1 MASLRSKSHLPIGSA
16 QWVQNESD
24 QANQFIGEEVE
35 EFSFSARN
43 EMEWLNEH
51 MAEIFSRSQLNVT
64 EVFKTPGKLR
74 GKTPRTARKKNPLEA
89 RAPLTDIFAP
99 SPQAGTSPSQRTNF
113 YKQVAQFQVAEDPQQ
128 EQHESVATG
137 NKHSVGAGKGNADS
151 GYHGMPEDEMDLD
164 RAPREADQPTPQK
177 RSPEKTTWSVQAP
190 TPRQSLG
197 TLLEQRRATDE
208 SFVSAEEALG
218 SRHLSKEDLLQ
229 DDDDNTTVLDEET
242 GSSESQPAPTPQQ
255 QAEQAVS
262 PHPTVLAEEAAA
274 LDRAQERAGEQDPTD
289 DHLDVNGSRTPSDGS
304 SPVKPLVRKSSLTFA
319 SLPAR
324 EPLTTKKSMGTR
336 TSYVEQQKMGA
347 VGRGSHV
354 GRFAGGKSFGDNQ
367 QALPDDADDEVD
379 AMDVDEQVRP
389 GLPREESET
398 TKVHNKSTTQRL
410 HERINMLGQSKEP
423 RSSKSIPKINVAA
436 ATQPSYPQLPDL
448 EQEEPQPEENG
459 PEVPPKDVVVAS
471 ANQDDDDDDWIA
483 PIKTSAPVMNH
494 NRPQPSAS
502 HTADPT
508 ERIDREPS
516 TRVSVVDSPT
526 KTDTSAR
533 PIVGIGH
540 QKSTSTTAL
549 ASPTKTSTAPDVAH
563 KKTISCS
570 NPDFST
576 AQNLQTTTPA
586 GSPIGKRYMDGPLSA
601 SKAKLYSVLK
611 SAKGIF
617 ASSAGVSAQAKME
630 ALSTAVPQPA
640 DRTLESTTIEVPIK
654 KQDSAQNLYPDLRAE
669 AKSVTGD
676 LEKAS
681 EGRRTRSSS
690 ENERKR
696 VEEAKKK
703 QQLEDEIE
711 NARNKE
717 RQNAANQ
724 KVPRSKINP
733 AAYEQEREG
742 LEINSRA
749 ESDAMAQQTTA
760 TADEMPPPP
769 PLKSML
775 PTGSQLQKPRE
786 TRRLAKP
793 SKETLPRAKPVPVS
807 IRVASQSQR
816 IGQIAPTNLALSAS
830 LQDSLPPA
838 PPSKAPLPSKP
849 SAASLQSSTST
860 NSFKSSVS
868 TQSTRPKAL
877 EAAAKKKEQEEKAA
891 QRKAEQKRELD
902 QKRATKIEE
911 ERLLEQQRRAAEQQR
926 VQEAK
931 KAAQKQAEARKA
943 ELQRQQALPPRTRQ
957 ANDLAT
963 ALQNE
968 KAQGPSAHHRGDL
981 GHARSVSRMNTVQ
994 DMPRPIT
1001 QPQINP
1007 AKPPKRVFQPDT
1019 EDEPGQRPTLQR
1031 AGPSYQQQDAKRR
1044 KTIDEDDED
1053 DEPRRSVMAPPIR
1066 HSNIRKEPLNKF
1078 PHGYTHAPPAT
1089 SHVSSMFKSTVTAQH
1104 QLQHPRAPAHPN
1116 DMATFSKA
1124 KIPFA
1129 EAPNPPAASSNHHQM
1144 QVPLKTPGP
1153 AKASKPSKSVKSS
1166 PAYPQ
1171 GDSIQLPDINTD
1183 SEDSDS
1189 DDENDTGGFAA
1200 PSWVN
1205 SPALRELLTQQQLM
1219 DPEAVFGPIAPLQM
1233 EEVFSKNKDRM
1244 KRFRD
1249 RTSSA
1254 NWAISGDALT
1264 QEERDRD
1271 REGREAVVRQGE
1283 WRFGN
1288 GGV

>member
-1 MASLRSKSHLPIGSA
+1 MTSLHSKPHLPIGSA
-16 QWVQNESD
+16 QWVQNERD

-74 GKTPRTARKKNPLEA
+74 GKIPRTARKKNPLEA

-99 SPQAGTSPSQRTNF
+99 SPQARISPSQRTEF
-113 YKQVAQFQVAEDPQQ
+113 YKQFAQFQVAEDPQQ
-128 EQHESVATG
+128 EQYAPVATG
-137 NKHSVGAGKGNADS
+137 NKHSVGVGKGNADS

-164 RAPREADQPTPQK
+164 RAPREADQPTPRK
-177 RSPEKTTWSVQAP
+177 RSPERTTWSVQAP
-190 TPRQSLG
+190 TPRHSLE
-197 TLLEQRRATDE
+197 TPFEQRRATDE
-208 SFVSAEEALG
+208 SFVSAKEALG

-229 DDDDNTTVLDEET
+229 DHDDNATVLDEEM
-242 GSSESQPAPTPQQ
+242 GRLESQPAPTPQQ
-255 QAEQAVS
+255 QAEQAIS

-274 LDRAQERAGEQDPTD
+274 LDRAQERAEEQDPTD

-379 AMDVDEQVRP
+379 LMDVDEQMRP
-389 GLPREESET
+389 ELPREESET

-423 RSSKSIPKINVAA
+423 RSSKSIPNINVVA

-459 PEVPPKDVVVAS
+459 PQVPPKDVVVAS
-471 ANQDDDDDDWIA
+471 ANQEDDDDDWIA
-483 PIKTSAPVMNH
+483 PIKTSAPVVNH
-494 NRPQPSAS
+494 NRPLPSAS

-508 ERIDREPS
+508 EQTDRKPS
-516 TRVSVVDSPT
+516 TRVFVVDSPT

-549 ASPTKTSTAPDVAH
+549 VSPTKTSTAPDVAH
-563 KKTISCS
+563 KKTISVS
-570 NPDFST
+570 NPNFST

-586 GSPIGKRYMDGPLSA
+586 GSPAGKRYMDGPLSA

-630 ALSTAVPQPA
+630 ALSTAVPQPT
-640 DRTLESTTIEVPIK
+640 DRTLESTTVKVPVR

-669 AKSVTGD
+669 AKIVTSD
-676 LEKAS
+676 LGKSS

-690 ENERKR
+690 ENEKKR
-696 VEEAKKK
+696 EQEAKNK
-703 QQLEDEIE
+703 QLEDEIE

-724 KVPRSKINP
+724 KVPRSKLSP
-733 AAYEQEREG
+733 AASEQERER
-742 LEINSRA
+742 LETNSRA
-749 ESDAMAQQTTA
+749 ESDATVQQTTA

-769 PLKSML
+769 PPKSML

-816 IGQIAPTNLALSAS
+816 IGQIVPTTLALSAS

-838 PPSKAPLPSKP
+838 PLSKAPLPSKP

-911 ERLLEQQRRAAEQQR
+911 ERLLEQQKRAAEQQR

-943 ELQRQQALPPRTRQ
+943 ELQRQQAAPPRTRQ

-1007 AKPPKRVFQPDT
+1007 AKPPKRVFQPET

-1078 PHGYTHAPPAT
+1078 SHGYTHAPPPT

-1129 EAPNPPAASSNHHQM
+1129 EAPNPPATSSNHHQV

-1153 AKASKPSKSVKSS
+1153 AKASKPSKSAKSS

-1189 DDENDTGGFAA
+1189 DDENNTGGFAA

-1254 NWAISGDALT
+1254 NWAVAGDALT